1 MNPGD
6 ISILF
11 AHTNPT
17 FLMYVGILVQRL
29 GYKVLL
35 ARDGVEAVSL
45 AKEARPAVML
55 MQYEMPKL
63 NGLSCLSMIRK
74 DPQLGALP
82 VLILDEGMTA
92 GTRSEFAQLGA
103 SGFLSMPLNISEFY
117 LAVQQSLSHSVKRRY
132 FRAPVKLKVT
142 VECGGDQRELF
153 ATNVSAEGM
162 FLRTIDPFLVGSRMT
177 LTFTVDDE
185 DPIQVTGE
193 VVSVS
198 GLANQ
203 LEKEPG
209 MGIRFV
215 EIPEDSKYRL
225 SYCLLKEI
233 TKDFDTDQAGM
244 IGIHDSLI

>member
-1 MNPGD
+1 MNSSE

-17 FLMYVGILVQRL
+17 FLMYIGILVQRL
-29 GYKVLL
+29 GYKVFL

-45 AKEARPAVML
+45 AREAKPAVMII
-55 MQYEMPKL
+55 QYEMPKL

-82 VLILDEGMTA
+82 VLILDEDLPPGI
-92 GTRSEFAQLGA
+92 RSEFAQLGA
-103 SGFLSMPLNISEFY
+103 TGFLSVPLNISEFY
-117 LAVQQSLSHSVKRRY
+117 LAVQESLSHAVKRRY
-132 FRAPVKLKVT
+132 FRAPVKLKVM
-142 VECGGDQRELF
+142 VDCGGDQRELF
-153 ATNVSAEGM
+153 AMNVSADGM

-203 LEKEPG
+203 LVKEPG

-215 EIPEDSKYRL
+215 EMPEDSKYRL
-225 SYCLLKEI
+225 SYCLLREI
-233 TKDFDTDQAGM
+233 TKDFDADQAGM
-244 IGIHDSLI
+244 IGLQDSLI